1 MSEKDVLNMSA
12 SSSLTLTSSVMIS
25 YIIYTVSDMPS
36 RDNLIYEGYMQI
48 FRKNN
53 TYTMLY
59 ARNLIWYLGE
69 EGTPG
74 ANPAPDTEGGTQA
87 TVIFR
92 LLSKLVG

>member
-1 MSEKDVLNMSA
+1 MSEKYVLNMSA

-25 YIIYTVSDMPS
+25 YIMYTVLDMPS

-53 TYTMLY
+53 THTIFYV
-59 ARNLIWYLGE
+59 RNLIWYLGE

-74 ANPAPDTEGGTQA
+74 SNPTPDTEGGTQA